1 MPFSHPTEIEPWP
14 DQRSSW
20 DIDATAFPEQ
30 GNDADKLKFFLRYAI
45 LAPSN
50 HNTQPW
56 LFDLHDDH
64 VDLVADRTRALPI
77 TDPFDRELVISC
89 GAALALL
96 QASATGFGYE
106 LAVRRFP
113 DAENSDLLA
122 SVSLKQ
128 KHDAGVRRNP
138 KLLEA
143 IRKRR
148 TNRNAFDARPVSARE
163 RDVIDLAMRQAG
175 AQTSWIDDPT
185 ERQQLARTIMNADKM
200 QFENAAFLRELAAWI
215 RPPQTSARDGI
226 PAKAVGISGF
236 ASYVAPLVVRTFDLG
251 DGKAARDQE
260 LMQGSPGIMV
270 VSTPFDQEQDWLQCG
285 EALGFAL
292 LDAEQLGLKAS
303 YLDQP
308 CEVSELRF
316 QLSLFDNV
324 KGHPQ
329 LILRFGCA
337 ATVPPSP
344 RRRLEEVMRDR
355 RTRIA

>member
-1 MPFSHPTEIEPWP
+1 MPFSHPTEIEPRP

-20 DIDATAFPEQ
+20 DIDANAFPEQ
-30 GNDADKLKFFLRYAI
+30 GNDADRLKFLLRYAI

-64 VDLVADRTRALPI
+64 VDLVVDRARSLPI

-96 QASATGFGYE
+96 QASAAGFGYE

-113 DAENSDLLA
+113 DRGNRDLLA
-122 SVSLKQ
+122 RILLTRRSDADVS
-128 KHDAGVRRNP
+128 RNP

-143 IRKRR
+143 ILKRR
-148 TNRNAFDARPVSARE
+148 TNRNTFDSRPISAQQ
-163 RDVIDLAMRQAG
+163 RDILDSTMQRSG
-175 AQTSWIDDPT
+175 AQISWIDEPA
-185 ERQQLARTIMNADKM
+185 ERQQLARVIMSADKM

-260 LMQGSPGIMV
+260 LMQGSPGIV
-270 VSTPFDQEQDWLQCG
+270 IVSTPFDQEQDWLRCG

-303 YLDQP
+303 YLNQP

-329 LILRFGCA
+329 LIMRFGCA
-337 ATVPPSP
+337 APVPPSP
-344 RRRLEEVMRDR
+344 RRRLEEVMRDK
-355 RTRIA
+355 RTRIS